1 MNNYSW
7 NICCD
12 NFIAHYGKG
21 HDENP
26 PGRGSGRYPWGS
38 GAKNGKH
45 HKHKFEDH
53 SASDTSLKKKMETK
67 ILSETLGVGIG
78 AGVVVGTAFATG
90 QIAYPFVASTVLNT
104 AQLSTDVGK
113 YVYNSLRDMKATKNE
128 KKLNEMRKDSPIDK
142 KTGFHLKTKEM
153 SAEED
158 LVYVNPGY
166 KNWDA
171 NTKNNCVLC
180 TVAYELRRRGYDVQ
194 ANKASIGYNDIDLM
208 PDYFKGAKYTF
219 IDGSLTDDE
228 IFKYEGVNS
237 PERRSKMADN
247 AYNNIKNQPNGAR
260 GEVSMMWNDSYSGHA
275 FSYANENGLPV
286 IYDSQSASMTR
297 DEEKIKQFFY
307 CGSQIQICRLD
318 NLELNTKYIKEVA
331 N

>member
-21 HDENP
+21 HGSNP

-38 GAKNGKH
+38 GVKNGKH
-45 HKHKFEDH
+45 NKHKFEDH
-53 SASDTSLKKKMETK
+53 SASDASLKKKMQTK

-78 AGVVVGTAFATG
+78 AGIVAGTAFATG

-113 YVYNSLRDMKATKNE
+113 YVYHSLMDMKATKNE
-128 KKLNEMRKDSPIDK
+128 KKFNEMRKDSPIDK

-171 NTKNNCVLC
+171 NTKNNCVFC
-180 TVAYELRRRGYDVQ
+180 AVAFELRRRGYDVQ
-194 ANKASIGYNDIDLM
+194 ANKANQGYDDISLM

-219 IDGSLTDDE
+219 IDGGLSDDE
-228 IFKYEGVNS
+228 IFANDGVIPKN
-237 PERRSKMADN
+237 RQAKMIDN
-247 AYNNIKNQPNGAR
+247 TIYAIKNQPNGAR
-260 GEVSMMWNDSYSGHA
+260 GELSIVWDGAYSGHA
-275 FSYANENGLPV
+275 LSYSNENGKIV
-286 IYDSQSASMTR
+286 IYDAQSNKM
-297 DEEKIKQFFY
+297 IKDIESIGRFL
-307 CGSQIQICRLD
+307 GKASQIQICRLD